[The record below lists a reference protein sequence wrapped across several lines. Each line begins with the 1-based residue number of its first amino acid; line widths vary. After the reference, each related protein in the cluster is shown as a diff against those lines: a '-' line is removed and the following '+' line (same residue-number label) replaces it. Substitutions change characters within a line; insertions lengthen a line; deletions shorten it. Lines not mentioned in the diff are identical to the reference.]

1 MTTIINLAIE
11 GMDHSKFDPVQIKQ
25 VALKTSNQIKST
37 LKHMRDKQHAQERK
51 KKIHEDETVNESR
64 EPERIN
70 NETIDNLESDMEM
83 EEEDIE
89 MTMDENNNVKKL
101 SNKTQ

>member
-1 MTTIINLAIE
+1 
-11 GMDHSKFDPVQIKQ
+11 
-25 VALKTSNQIKST
+25 
-37 LKHMRDKQHAQERK
+37 MRKNG

-89 MTMDENNNVKKL
+89 MTMDENNNVK
-101 SNKTQ
+101 N